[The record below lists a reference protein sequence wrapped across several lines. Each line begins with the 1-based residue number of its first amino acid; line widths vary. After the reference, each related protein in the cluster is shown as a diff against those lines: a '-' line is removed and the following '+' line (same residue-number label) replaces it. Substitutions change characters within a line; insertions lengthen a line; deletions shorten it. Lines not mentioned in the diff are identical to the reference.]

1 MSRHKVGVDG
11 EGGDVLINLILNFTS
26 SPHQKFLGR
35 AFIYI
40 YNINGGIDVVALPHW
55 AGQIIRLG
63 RGAGAAGSAVEIES
77 RC

>member
-11 EGGDVLINLILNFTS
+11 EWGDVLILNFTS
-26 SPHQKFLGR
+26 SSHQKFLGR
-35 AFIYI
+35 AYI